1 MSRLCEIIYVKS
13 AKGWKWRAL
22 DDQGKPADKPSEAT
36 FDLFYD
42 CVRDAR
48 ARGYT
53 ENVKC
58 LAEAS
63 SGPRGI

>member
-1 MSRLCEIIYVKS
+1 MSRMCEIIYVKS
-13 AKGWKWRAL
+13 ARGWKWRAL
-22 DDQGKPADKPSEAT
+22 DAEGRSGDKPSEAT

-58 LAEAS
+58 LAEAPTRS
-63 SGPRGI
+63 RRT